1 MGIRAGVDIAECG
14 PVHELNKKLQE
25 LYNDGWEN
33 ALQKQTFPREA
44 LPERRQANWLRMQLE
59 AVDNSGL

>member
-1 MGIRAGVDIAECG
+1 MGIRAGVDIEECG
-14 PVHELNKKLQE
+14 PVHELNKKLQK

-44 LPERRQANWLRMQLE
+44 LPERRKQFDFAYN
-59 AVDNSGL
+59 